1 MYLDGK
7 RFKNYDN
14 DYLVSEDGDVFSKL
28 SGKILKHYI
37 DKDGYH
43 RVDIHGKHIKVH
55 KLVWTVWKYPLNK
68 NEQLNH
74 KDDDKNNNNYSNLY
88 VGSQKD
94 NIRDQIENG
103 KRVGHIT
110 SLTIY
115 DKNLDETIVFP
126 SVKHFIEYCGHS
138 NISGSFSKMTK
149 KKWFVRRYALILQK
163 RVETIEEYSTLLN
176 EYDELD
182 LVE

>member
-1 MYLDGK
+1 MYLEGK
-7 RFKNYDN
+7 RFKKYDD
-14 DYLVSEDGDVFSKL
+14 DYFISADGDVFSKL

-55 KLVWTVWKYPLNK
+55 KLVWTTWKQPLGS

-74 KDDDKNNNNYSNLY
+74 KDDNKDNNNYSNLY
-88 VGSQKD
+88 VGSQKE
-94 NIRDQIENG
+94 NIRDQIKNG
-103 KRVGHIT
+103 KRVGNIT

-115 DKNLDETIVFP
+115 DKQLDETIVFP
-126 SVKHFIEYCGHS
+126 SAKHFIEYCGHS
-138 NISGSFSKMTK
+138 NVSGSFAKMSR
-149 KKWFVRRYALILQK
+149 KKWFAKRYILISQK
-163 RVETIEEYSTLLN
+163 RVETIEEYNELLKD
-176 EYDELD
+176 YSELD